1 MDSHVAYLKEN
12 NYFTLTMKEYE
23 QFIDGKLN
31 VPVNSVLITLD
42 DGVRADFASQYFTKN
57 EINASFFIVSAWFD
71 PKIFETD
78 YVESHSHGYDLHQ
91 NWKCPTNTSSSQGG
105 LMLCMDYDKLIADL
119 NKSRELTNMTTA
131 FSYPFYDIN
140 DRAIKVLKE
149 TGFTMAFVGDRK
161 KATVGYNKFK
171 LPRYTILSS
180 DTKAN
185 FASYISGW

>member
-23 QFIDGKLN
+23 QFIDGNLN

-42 DGVRADFASQYFTKN
+42 DGVRADFASQYLTKN

-71 PKIFETD
+71 PKIFETE

-91 NWKCPTNTSSSQGG
+91 NWKCPANTTNSQGG

-185 FASYISGW
+185 FASYVSGW